1 MSLAL
6 KLVLSPLLAA
16 QAISTRRRAPVLP
29 EAAGPREG
37 QIGHGLGTLRV
48 LIAGDSSAAGVGV
61 AHQNDAFS
69 GYFTRALNRRTS
81 RPVRWRLVAR
91 SGYTTLQVHALLRE
105 SRLPVADI
113 AVVLTGV
120 NDVIGLVTPRRAIEQ
135 RMALADWLIGEG
147 RAAAVLYSPLPPIN
161 QFPLLPQPLRGFMAA
176 EARLHNE
183 AIAAWT
189 ATRKDVFHTPIDLQ
203 LSPRAMASDG
213 FHPAEPVYRICGE
226 TLARFV
232 AEKMLPQETKP

>member
-16 QAISTRRRAPVLP
+16 QAISTRRRAPALP
-29 EAAGPREG
+29 EASGPREG
-37 QIGHGLGTLRV
+37 QIGHGPGALRV

-61 AHQNDAFS
+61 AHQDDAFS
-69 GYFTRALNRRTS
+69 GYFTRALNRRTA
-81 RPVRWRLVAR
+81 RAVRWRLVAR

-105 SRLPVADI
+105 SPLPVADI

-135 RMALADWLIGEG
+135 RAALADWLIGEG

-161 QFPLLPQPLRGFMAA
+161 QSTLRD
-176 EARLHNE
+176 RHVSKS
-183 AIAAWT
+183 I
-189 ATRKDVFHTPIDLQ
+189 
-203 LSPRAMASDG
+203 
-213 FHPAEPVYRICGE
+213 
-226 TLARFV
+226 
-232 AEKMLPQETKP
+232 